1 MKLRAPVLFAPVLC
15 ASALLTLVLAAPAF
29 AQQGPECAA
38 GASVDTRLA
47 AALAK
52 PDRPDKVKAND
63 PVRDSENRFML
74 QYVQP
79 GDHVLDLGAGGGYST
94 WLLSA
99 AVCAGG
105 VDSQDPAQWVSSQG
119 AQDARNALAAART
132 NVHLVTSDFDK
143 VPVPA
148 MPYDVIFIGTIYHD
162 TYNMPGADGVRMD
175 KNLYATLK
183 SGGLVV
189 VIDHSAVGGAGT
201 TTTNTLHRID
211 KAQVLSDFKAAG
223 FELVSDSNVLA
234 NPADDRTLKVFD
246 PAIRGHT
253 DRMALVFKKP

>member
-1 MKLRAPVLFAPVLC
+1 MNLRAPALL
-15 ASALLTLVLAAPAF
+15 ASTLLTLALAAPAL
-29 AQQGPECAA
+29 AQTECAA
-38 GASVDTRLA
+38 SASLDTRLA

-74 QYVQP
+74 QYVKP

-99 AVCAGG
+99 AVCGG
-105 VDSQDPAQWVSSQG
+105 DVDSQNPSEWVSSPN
-119 AQDARNALAAART
+119 AQAART
-132 NVHLVTSDFDK
+132 ALATARPNVHLVTSDFDK

-148 MPYDVIFIGTIYHD
+148 KPYDVIFIGTIYHD
-162 TYNMPGADGVRMD
+162 TYNMPGADGVKLD
-175 KNLYATLK
+175 KNLLATLK
-183 SGGLVV
+183 PGGLVV
-189 VIDHSAVGGAGT
+189 VIDHTAPAGSGIT
-201 TTTNTLHRID
+201 DTNTLHRID
-211 KAQVLSDFKAAG
+211 KAQVLGDFKAAG
-223 FELVSDSNVLA
+223 FELVSDSTALA
-234 NPADDRTLKVFD
+234 NAADDHSLKVFD

>member
-1 MKLRAPVLFAPVLC
+1 MNLRVATFL
-15 ASALLTLVLAAPAF
+15 ASSLLTLTIAAPAL
-29 AQQGPECAA
+29 AQSECAA
-38 GASVDTRLA
+38 SASLDTRLA

-74 QYVQP
+74 QYVRP

-99 AVCAGG
+99 AVCGG
-105 VDSQDPAQWVSSQG
+105 DVDSQNPSEWVSSPN
-119 AQDARNALAAART
+119 AQAARTALAAARP

-148 MPYDVIFIGTIYHD
+148 KPYDVVFIGTIYHD
-162 TYNMPGADGVRMD
+162 TYNMPGADGVKLD
-175 KNLYATLK
+175 QNLLATLK

-189 VIDHSAVGGAGT
+189 VIDHTAPAGSGIT
-201 TTTNTLHRID
+201 DTNTLHRID
-211 KAQVLSDFKAAG
+211 KAKVLGDFKAAG
-223 FELVSDSNVLA
+223 FELVSDSPALA
-234 NPADDRTLKVFD
+234 NPADDHSLKVFD

>member
-1 MKLRAPVLFAPVLC
+1 MKLRAP
-15 ASALLTLVLAAPAF
+15 ALLATALLALTLAAPAS
-29 AQQGPECAA
+29 AQSGPECTA

-94 WLLSA
+94 WLISA
-99 AVCAGG
+99 AVCGGG
-105 VDSQDPAQWVSSQG
+105 VDSQNPAEWVSSQG
-119 AQDARNALAAART
+119 AQDARNALAAARP

-143 VPVPA
+143 VPAPGK
-148 MPYDVIFIGTIYHD
+148 PYDVIFIGTIYHD

-175 KNLYATLK
+175 KALFATLK
-183 SGGLVV
+183 PGGLVV
-189 VIDHSAVGGAGT
+189 VIDHNAAAGAGT

-211 KAQVLSDFKAAG
+211 KAQVLGDFKAAG

>member
-1 MKLRAPVLFAPVLC
+1 MKLRAPALV
-15 ASALLTLVLAAPAF
+15 ASALFTLAIAAPAL
-29 AQQGPECAA
+29 AQSECAA
-38 GASVDTRLA
+38 NASLDTRLA

-74 QYVQP
+74 QYVKP

-99 AVCAGG
+99 AVCTGD
-105 VDSQDPAQWVSSQG
+105 VDSQNPSEWVSSPN
-119 AQDARNALAAART
+119 AQAARTALAAARP

-143 VPVPA
+143 VPLPA
-148 MPYDVIFIGTIYHD
+148 KPYDVIFIGTIYHD
-162 TYNMPGADGVRMD
+162 TYNMPGADGVTLD
-175 KNLYATLK
+175 KNLLATLK
-183 SGGLVV
+183 PGGLIV
-189 VIDHSAVGGAGT
+189 VIDHTAPAGSGIT
-201 TTTNTLHRID
+201 DTNTLHRID
-211 KAQVLSDFKAAG
+211 KAKVLGDFKAAG
-223 FELVSDSNVLA
+223 FELVSDSTVLA
-234 NPADDRTLKVFD
+234 NPADDHSLKVFD

>member
-1 MKLRAPVLFAPVLC
+1 MKLRAPALV
-15 ASALLTLVLAAPAF
+15 ASALFVLTIAAPAL
-29 AQQGPECAA
+29 AQSGPECAA

-47 AALAK
+47 TALAK

-74 QYVQP
+74 QYVKP
-79 GDHVLDLGAGGGYST
+79 GDHVLDLGAGGGYSS

-99 AVCAGG
+99 AVCGG
-105 VDSQDPAQWVSSQG
+105 SVDSQNPTEWVSSPD
-119 AQDARNALAAART
+119 AQAARQALAAARP
-132 NVHLVTSDFDK
+132 NVHLVTSNFDQ

-148 MPYDVIFIGTIYHD
+148 TPYDVVFIGTIYHD
-162 TYNMPGADGVRMD
+162 TYNMPNADGVRMD
-175 KNLYATLK
+175 KTLFATLT

-189 VIDHSAVGGAGT
+189 VIDHSAPAGSDIT
-201 TTTNTLHRID
+201 DTNTLHRID
-211 KAQVLSDFKAAG
+211 KARVLADFKAAG

-234 NPADDRTLKVFD
+234 NPADDRTVKIFD

>member
-1 MKLRAPVLFAPVLC
+1 MSLRTPVLLS
-15 ASALLTLVLAAPAF
+15 SALLTLAFAAPAL
-29 AQQGPECAA
+29 AQSECAA
-38 GASVDTRLA
+38 NASVDTRLA

-52 PDRPDKVKAND
+52 PDRPDKVKTSD
-63 PVRDSENRFML
+63 PVRDSENRFLL
-74 QYVQP
+74 QYAKP

-99 AVCAGG
+99 AVCGG
-105 VDSQDPAQWVSSQG
+105 DVDSQNPAKWVSSQP
-119 AQDARNALAAART
+119 AQDARNALAAARP

-148 MPYDVIFIGTIYHD
+148 KPYDVVFIGTIYHD
-162 TYNMPGADGVRMD
+162 TYNEPGADGVKMD
-175 KNLYATLK
+175 KNLLATLK

-189 VIDHSAVGGAGT
+189 VIDHTAPAGSGISD
-201 TTTNTLHRID
+201 TNTLHRID
-211 KAQVLSDFKAAG
+211 KARVLSDFKAAG
-223 FELVSDSNVLA
+223 FTLVTDSNALA
-234 NPADDRTLKVFD
+234 NPADDHSLKVFD

>member
-1 MKLRAPVLFAPVLC
+1 MNVRAR
-15 ASALLTLVLAAPAF
+15 ALLASTLFTLAIAAPAL
-29 AQQGPECAA
+29 AQSSPECAA
-38 GASVDTRLA
+38 GASIDTRLA

-63 PVRDSENRFML
+63 PVRDSENRFLL
-74 QYVQP
+74 QYVKP

-94 WLLSA
+94 YLLST
-99 AVCAGG
+99 AVCGG
-105 VDSQDPAQWVSSQG
+105 DVDSQNPSEWVSNPNGQ
-119 AQDARNALAAART
+119 AARAALAAARS

-148 MPYDVIFIGTIYHD
+148 KPYDAIFIGTIYHD
-162 TYNMPGADGVRMD
+162 TYNMPGADGVKLD
-175 KNLYATLK
+175 KNLLATLK

-189 VIDHSAVGGAGT
+189 VIDHNAPAGSGIAD
-201 TTTNTLHRID
+201 TNTLHRID
-211 KAQVLSDFKAAG
+211 KARVLADFAAAG
-223 FELVSDSNVLA
+223 FTLVSDSPALA
-234 NPADDRTLKVFD
+234 NPADDHSLKVFD

>member
-1 MKLRAPVLFAPVLC
+1 MMKGRTSGAPFLFGLFGGSDHETACPGSFCPSPLRV
-15 ASALLTLVLAAPAF
+15 SLVDPCLSPPRLF

-38 GASVDTRLA
+38 GTSVDTRLA

-105 VDSQDPAQWVSSQG
+105 VDSQNPAQWVSSQG
-119 AQDARNALAAART
+119 AQDARNALATARP

-148 MPYDVIFIGTIYHD
+148 KPYDAIFIGTIYHD
-162 TYNMPGADGVRMD
+162 TYNEPGADAVKMD
-175 KNLYATLK
+175 KALFAALK
-183 SGGLVV
+183 PGGLVV
-189 VIDHSAVGGAGT
+189 VIDHSAVGGAGHDDDQYPAPDRQSQGSGRLQGGRVRT
-201 TTTNTLHRID
+201 GQRQHRPGQSGRRPF
-211 KAQVLSDFKAAG
+211 A
-223 FELVSDSNVLA
+223 
-234 NPADDRTLKVFD
+234 
-246 PAIRGHT
+246 
-253 DRMALVFKKP
+253 